1 MAKQLEM
8 DFNPKSKDI
17 RDIEKDVPEYLK
29 HGFHTEEE
37 WHKAILFDKEW
48 ERMNKHISENKGGK
62 K

>member
-8 DFNPKSKDI
+8 NFNPKSKDI

-29 HGFHTEEE
+29 NGFPTEEE
-37 WHKAILFDKEW
+37 WHKAILFDREW
-48 ERMNKHISENKGGK
+48 HRMNKSISENKGGK